1 MKKKTLAIVL
11 AVVVLVSVI
20 TTGTI
25 AWLTAK
31 TPTITN
37 TFAPSNIGLVLQE
50 TKGSPTNA
58 DGTKRDFKMVP
69 GMDIPKDPVV
79 TVTANSEACYVFVK
93 ITENLGAWSS
103 SGKTFSE
110 LLNYAAA
117 EGWIALN
124 GVSGVYYRKVDA
136 STADQKFPVLA
147 GNKITVSYQYVTKEI
162 MNLLY
167 EQGAV
172 YPTLTFTAYAI
183 QSANLTDSNTDGT
196 ADAADAWLLIQSS
209 ISNP

>member
-1 MKKKTLAIVL
+1 MKKKTLAIIL

-31 TPTITN
+31 TPPITN

-93 ITENLGAWSS
+93 ITENLGAWSN

-110 LLNYAAA
+110 LLNYATAD
-117 EGWIALN
+117 GWIAL
-124 GVSGVYYRKVDA
+124 GSSEPGVYYRTVNS
-136 STADQKFPVLA
+136 STANQTFPVLVD
-147 GNKITVSYQYVTKEI
+147 NQITVSYQNVTKE
-162 MNLLY
+162 LLDKLY
-167 EQGAV
+167 AEGAV

-183 QSANLTDSNTDGT
+183 QSANLTDSNADSKV
-196 ADAADAWLLIQSS
+196 DAADAWALL
-209 ISNP
+209 NTP